1 MSRMTTQEFEEFAA
15 LTEIAERHA
24 EDRKIMSM
32 EKAYGV
38 KWRDRFGLLQLD
50 EFERKDD
57 AESFGE
63 IVEGE
68 FVDISAIIGGR
79 VIA

>member
-15 LTEIAERHA
+15 LAEIAEKHA

-32 EKAYGV
+32 KKAYGV

-50 EFERKDD
+50 EFERMDD
-57 AESFGE
+57 AEEFAAMMD
-63 IVEGE
+63 GE
-68 FVDISAIIGGR
+68 FVDVSAIMGGR

>member
-32 EKAYGV
+32 EKAYGA
-38 KWRDRFGLLQLD
+38 KWRDAFGLIQLD
-50 EFERKDD
+50 EFDPRDD
-57 AESFGE
+57 AENFAE
-63 IVEGE
+63 MMDGE
-68 FVDISAIIGGR
+68 FIDISAVIGGR
-79 VIA
+79 IVA